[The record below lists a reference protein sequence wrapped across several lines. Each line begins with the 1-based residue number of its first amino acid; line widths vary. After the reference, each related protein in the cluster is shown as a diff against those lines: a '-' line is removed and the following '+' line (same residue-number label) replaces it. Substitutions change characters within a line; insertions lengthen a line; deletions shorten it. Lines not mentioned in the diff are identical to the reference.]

1 MKTTKPLLGGL
12 MSALIAVAAL
22 WPATCLAELSDVDSE
37 AIELLRRTTD
47 YLAGF
52 KEFRVETDTT
62 IEIVTSSGQK
72 LQLGTLA
79 SVTIQRPNKM
89 RAERVGEFLRQIVF
103 YYDGK
108 SLTMSHP
115 DDGYYAT
122 VAAPPTLEAM
132 LDFART
138 SLDIIAPASDL
149 VYKNAFER
157 LTEGLTSA
165 FVVEKAVVGN
175 VRCDHIAFRNP
186 EVDWQI
192 WIQEGDKP
200 LPRKFIVTSKKMVQ
214 SPQFVMVLSKW
225 EAAPKIT
232 QATFNFVP
240 PKKHTEIDFILVP
253 PAGAAKK

>member
-1 MKTTKPLLGGL
+1 MKATRSLLGRL
-12 MSALIAVAAL
+12 MPALVAVAAL
-22 WPATCLAELSDVDSE
+22 WPATSLAQFSDVDSE

-47 YLAGF
+47 YLAGI
-52 KEFRVETDTT
+52 KQFRVDTDTT
-62 IEIVTSSGQK
+62 IECVLEGQK
-72 LQLGTLA
+72 LQFDHRA
-79 SVTIQRPNKM
+79 STTIQRPNKM
-89 RAERVGEFLRQIVF
+89 RAERVGDLIRQVF

-108 SLTMSHP
+108 SLTMSLP

-122 VAAPPTLEAM
+122 AAAPPTIEAM
-132 LDFART
+132 LDFARDT
-138 SLDIIAPASDL
+138 LDVIAPAGDL

-157 LTEGLTSA
+157 LTEDLTTA
-165 FVVEKAVVGN
+165 FVVGKSVVGG

-200 LPRKFIVTSKKMVQ
+200 LPRKFIVTSKKMTQ
-214 SPQFVMVLSKW
+214 SPQFTVVLSNW
-225 EAAPKIT
+225 EEEPEIT

-240 PKKHTEIDFILVP
+240 SENHTEIDFLTVP